1 MSNYRPISLLPS
13 FSEIFETVIFIRIY
27 KHLNDNNILAKEQ
40 FGFRQHSSTEKAIYE
55 LINKILSVLNN
66 RSMIGG
72 IFCDLEKAFDCVNH
86 DILLTK
92 LKFYGI
98 MEPAHKLITS
108 YLHER

>member
-1 MSNYRPISLLPS
+1 MSNYRSISLLPS
-13 FSEIFETVIFIRIY
+13 FSKIFEKVIFIRIY

-55 LINKILSVLNN
+55 LLNALNN

-72 IFCDLEKAFDCVNH
+72 IFYDLEKAFDCVNH

-92 LKFYGI
+92 LKITLSFYKGKNK
-98 MEPAHKLITS
+98 H
-108 YLHER
+108 